1 VVSVEDDGGGTDH
14 GHGGVP
20 ARLGLNYEN
29 QKASEQL
36 GDKRKRKHEMA
47 ETEVCHRA
55 SHGEGLTTVLC
66 LTPGKTM
73 TSRRFR

>member
-14 GHGGVP
+14 GHDGVS
-20 ARLGLNYEN
+20 ARLGLHYEN

-47 ETEVCHRA
+47 ER
-55 SHGEGLTTVLC
+55 GM
-66 LTPGKTM
+66 P
-73 TSRRFR
+73 